1 MKRIL
6 IFALAIAVLL
16 SACSFNVDRESVID
30 VITLKSDYDI
40 NYYYDFDDPARND
53 GIDQQGG
60 ETAYYAVSKR
70 SDINGISAFA
80 GDDITI
86 YTAVSDDYESY
97 IDPERSEVLNR
108 LKKKEL
114 FDLNGNS
121 VELTPI
127 LSDIMEQIADLEHDM
142 LLVQIFEDG
151 GAYFVY
157 VELNV
162 NWWSPCR
169 LYYYHQDS
177 KQLKEICT
185 FDRERIIGLRIRDHE
200 FFNIQKT
207 NPPSIENSE
216 GDYMAESFILLC

>member
-6 IFALAIAVLL
+6 LIVLAIAVLL
-16 SACSFNVDRESVID
+16 SACTFNADRESVID
-30 VITLKSDYDI
+30 VITLKGDYDI
-40 NYYYDFDDPARND
+40 NYYNDIGDSARNV
-53 GIDQQGG
+53 GIDEQGG
-60 ETAYYAVSKR
+60 ETGYYAVSKR
-70 SDINGISAFA
+70 SDIKGISAFT

-86 YTAVSDDYESY
+86 YTAVSDAYESY
-97 IDPERSEVLNR
+97 IDPERNEVLNC

-114 FDLNGNS
+114 FDLNGNR
-121 VELTPI
+121 VEMTPI

-185 FDRERIIGLRIRDHE
+185 FDRERIISLRIRDFE
-200 FFNIQKT
+200 FFNIK
-207 NPPSIENSE
+207 NEPSEYRKP
-216 GDYMAESFILLC
+216 GG